1 MNNTVQ
7 DAEIIYQNDNLI
19 ENEDKKPDNEDKKPE
34 NDNYQA
40 HVIIKPETDLYY
52 HYKQN
57 TKCLNIRDK
66 YQFPIPNGTVISIGN
81 NKYISVDKHYPESN
95 YDFGEIRFDEE
106 GIWHEIPKGVYVTPD
121 CSGLCGALENSLN
134 VCISYNTLVKLPVGL
149 RLQQIDTN
157 DYFILQNKCNAMIEN
172 IYNPNLKKYIKDKYL
187 GEKSFKDLI
196 DDSELNESD
205 DNKSYQKKKLDN
217 KSSKK
222 K

>member
-1 MNNTVQ
+1 MNNTVE
-7 DAEIIYQNDNLI
+7 DAEIIYQNDNLVEI
-19 ENEDKKPDNEDKKPE
+19 NDIKSDNEDKK
-34 NDNYQA
+34 DNYQA
-40 HVIIKPETDLYY
+40 HVIIKPVTDLYY

-172 IYNPNLKKYIKDKYL
+172 VYNPNLKKYIKDKYL

-196 DDSELNESD
+196 DDSELDDSD
-205 DNKSYQKKKLDN
+205 DN

-222 K
+222 KN